1 MPALTKIL
9 ILCFISFNAIQVAL
23 AQLLDLS
30 PGMQHVQL
38 GDNKMRINDWEGA
51 VLEYTTAIRVDPNLA
66 DAYYK
71 RSIVYTKLA
80 RLREAEEDRLKAL
93 LMNPKIEKFY
103 DERAILAMLKM
114 DRGNAVG
121 DYSEALI
128 YDTRYP
134 VVISEG
140 DSTELAVFL
149 RNANIE
155 VLGNH
160 IKNNKKDTTAMLQR
174 ALRYLMV
181 DNYDMV
187 LNEVNQ
193 FIKPGDKNAK
203 AFEIRGLV
211 QMKQGNFAYSIDE
224 FSKSLEYN
232 PFCGETY
239 FNRGIARLIL
249 GDMHGAL
256 RDFQAA
262 EQISPDLWEAAYNAG
277 IIQLRRERYADAMLE
292 LDKAIRIKSNI
303 GYIFFYRGLARYAAN
318 AFQGA
323 FDDFERSW
331 QLGEYRKES
340 LNNRGII
347 HLYFN
352 EKKEAIRDF
361 SDALRENTDYATA
374 LYNRGLAHILS
385 SLRILACQDLNQ
397 SAMLDFVPAFEAVAD
412 FCR

>member
-9 ILCFISFNAIQVAL
+9 ILLFISLNSLHVL
-23 AQLLDLS
+23 MAQLLDLS

-103 DERAILAMLKM
+103 DERAIQAMLVL
-114 DRGNAVG
+114 DRGSAKG

-134 VVISEG
+134 IVIAESDSSEI
-140 DSTELAVFL
+140 AVFL
-149 RNANIE
+149 RNANVE
-155 VLGNH
+155 SLSSH
-160 IKNNKKDTTAMLQR
+160 IKKNKKDTTAVLQR
-174 ALRYLMV
+174 ALRYLMAENF
-181 DNYDMV
+181 DLA
-187 LNEVNQ
+187 LNDVNQ
-193 FIKPGDKNAK
+193 FIRPGDKSAK
-203 AFEIRGLV
+203 AFEIRGLI

-224 FSKSLEYN
+224 FNKSLEFN
-232 PFCGETY
+232 PYCGETF
-239 FNRGIARLIL
+239 FNRGISRLVL
-249 GDMHGAL
+249 GDLSGAL
-256 RDFQAA
+256 RDFQSA
-262 EQISPDLWEAAYNAG
+262 EQINPDLWEAAYNAG
-277 IIQLRRERYADAMLE
+277 IIQLSRERFADAVSE
-292 LDKAIRIKSNI
+292 FDKAIRIKSNI
-303 GYIFFYRGLARYAAN
+303 GYIFFYRGLARYGIN

-340 LNNRGII
+340 LNNKGII

-361 SDALRENTDYATA
+361 SDALREVQDYAPA

-397 SAMLDFVPAFEAVAD
+397 SAMLDFVPAIVAVSD